1 MFRLLVSGSREWD
14 QEHVLQMMIAQF
26 WVRYGD
32 DLIVVH
38 GDCPRGAD
46 RMAREFCER
55 HGIKQEK
62 YPADWN
68 RHGKA
73 AGHIRNKVM
82 VDTKP
87 DFAVFF
93 IRGESRGTKNCLE
106 HVKKAGIPHA
116 TYGDR
121 P

>member
-1 MFRLLVSGSREWD
+1 VFRLLVSGSREWD
-14 QEHVLQMMIAQF
+14 MPEVLQMVIIQHWF
-26 WVRYGD
+26 END
-32 DLIVVH
+32 DLVIIH
-38 GDCPRGAD
+38 GDCPKGAD
-46 RMAREFCER
+46 RMAREFCEKN
-55 HGIKQEK
+55 GIPEER

-106 HVKKAGIPHA
+106 HAKKAGIPHA